1 MSNPAGH
8 EDFVDTIYQASVD
21 TDLWPTVLDRLV
33 DLIGGEAATLHW
45 YDLFTGV
52 STGVG
57 ARVDQIAL
65 DKAFADFAPVNPL
78 TEQDQGAKLRRFRNF
93 TPRIIRDTD
102 WLPKEDFLRTAYYN
116 DFFQVFGFH
125 SDVGLGIMAED
136 MGGGVWEGA
145 GINVFRHKRKGP
157 WTDDDIALC
166 AGLHSHLIR
175 AYKLGRKISAQR
187 RVGES
192 LTEFVDGSRHG
203 LFLLDGQGR
212 VGHFNV
218 AGRALLSEGGGL
230 TIIGGRL
237 AATRQD
243 DARRLQD
250 LIARAASG
258 EREQRSGGSMGLT
271 TPCRRRPLSL
281 IISPMR
287 GDRAAL
293 FPSGPA
299 VMVCATDLEA
309 NVSLPEQ
316 QLRELFGLTP
326 AEGRV
331 ALALLEGLEPAQAA
345 RRLGLGLPTVRTHLA
360 HVFDKTETTGQVAL
374 TSLMV
379 RAVGILPP

>member
-1 MSNPAGH
+1 M
-8 EDFVDTIYQASVD
+8 
-21 TDLWPTVLDRLV
+21 
-33 DLIGGEAATLHW
+33 
-45 YDLFTGV
+45 
-52 STGVG
+52 
-57 ARVDQIAL
+57 
-65 DKAFADFAPVNPL
+65 
-78 TEQDQGAKLRRFRNF
+78 
-93 TPRIIRDTD
+93 
-102 WLPKEDFLRTAYYN
+102 
-116 DFFQVFGFH
+116 
-125 SDVGLGIMAED
+125 
-136 MGGGVWEGA
+136 
-145 GINVFRHKRKGP
+145 
-157 WTDDDIALC
+157 
-166 AGLHSHLIR
+166 
-175 AYKLGRKISAQR
+175 
-187 RVGES
+187 
-192 LTEFVDGSRHG
+192 
-203 LFLLDGQGR
+203 
-212 VGHFNV
+212 
-218 AGRALLSEGGGL
+218 LSEGGGL

-258 EREQRSGGSMGLT
+258 EREQRTGGSMGLT

-309 NVSLPEQ
+309 SVSPPEQ

-374 TSLMV
+374 TNLMM